1 MGCILTA
8 FIICQG
14 HPGIYKSRIP
24 TLQLWWGQFWESHRA
39 SLIHNLESSVSEH
52 FIFVSPSMK
61 CTAVQE
67 RKLTQIL
74 LHTSCQWKVADNL
87 SLLRKRKKEVK
98 KRNKTE
104 KKPKIGKIST
114 QTPSNHFQYRMHCN
128 YQISNRD
135 LLTAGYHPKLMKKC
149 NFWPWAPKKIVVSFE
164 QFELLAAA
172 IHFLAGQQEPRQFI
186 VYLVCNES
194 LVSSH
199 HFAHMHLFKK
209 VVDTSFLEG

>member
-1 MGCILTA
+1 
-8 FIICQG
+8 
-14 HPGIYKSRIP
+14 
-24 TLQLWWGQFWESHRA
+24 
-39 SLIHNLESSVSEH
+39 
-52 FIFVSPSMK
+52 MK

-104 KKPKIGKIST
+104 KKPKIGKVPT

-209 VVDTSFLEG
+209 VVDTSSFRSLQVKITGATMTPGAEQNCLEQLIMQLILIAVFQLRTVAVVKHLWNV